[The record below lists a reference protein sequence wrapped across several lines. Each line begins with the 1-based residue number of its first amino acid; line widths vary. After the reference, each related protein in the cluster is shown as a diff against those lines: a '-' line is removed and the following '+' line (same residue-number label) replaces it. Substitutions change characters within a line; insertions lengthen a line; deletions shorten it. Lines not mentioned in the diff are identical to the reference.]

1 MNKRIIFV
9 LCCFFVAALQMAR
22 ADEERNLLQ
31 HSADLARIKE
41 ALVLNQKWVPYPDYA
56 DRTGWDKLTGE
67 FKEQLI
73 DAGEK
78 YLSFNWRIV
87 KATQYLEYERSGNRV
102 IMEDP
107 LEENNRALGAL
118 VIAELAEGKGRFTE
132 AIIDGVFHTC
142 EMTSWALS
150 AHLGSYQKT
159 KRALP
164 DHREDIL
171 ELTQGDMSH
180 MLAWTYYFLHNEF
193 DKVDPIISLRLRSEL
208 QRRELDTYMQR
219 DDFWWM
225 AFQIAPGTTINNWN
239 PWCNF
244 NALTCFLLLENNP
257 DVLAE
262 AVYKSMRS
270 VDLFLNHV
278 KADGG
283 CEEGP
288 SYWGHAAGKLYDY
301 LQMLSLGTGG
311 KVSLF
316 GNAQVKSM
324 GEYIV
329 RSYVG
334 NSWVVN
340 FADASARNSGNPSLI
355 YRYGTAVDS
364 PLMKGFA
371 AALNKQKP
379 VSAPTRWLDMFEGL
393 ETLRFFP
400 QLKAEAAQYTA
411 PAYTWYPETEFCY
424 LTSKNGLFVASKG
437 GYNNES
443 HNHNDVGTFSL
454 YQNTIPMI
462 IDAGVGTY
470 TRQTFSSERY
480 SIWTMQSNY
489 HNLPMINGVPQA
501 FGSKYKA
508 TEVKAN
514 QKSQSFSLN
523 IATAYPEEAKVE
535 KWIRSY
541 RLAGNSLKVQDNFTL
556 TETKVPNQVNFL
568 TWGKVDVSQ
577 PGVVNI
583 EVQGQKLQLKYDKN
597 QFDIRQETVKLTDPR
612 LSNVW
617 GAEIYRLSLTAK
629 KLQATGTYT
638 YVLTTVR

>member
-1 MNKRIIFV
+1 
-9 LCCFFVAALQMAR
+9 MAR

-371 AALNKQKP
+371 ATLNKQKP

-556 TETKVPNQVNFL
+556 TETKAPNQVNFL

-617 GAEIYRLSLTAK
+617 GAEIYRLLLTAK